1 MNLEIDKIKAVIFDM
16 DGVIFDTEMVYLKVW
31 SEVFEKYGYKMTK
44 EIYASVLGTGRENV
58 KKVFLHNFG
67 NDLPIDIMYKEKDE
81 ELAKAVEKGIPLKN
95 GAYEMLT
102 YLREN
107 NFKIAL
113 ATSAVK
119 ERAIKQLRQANIEVF
134 FNAIV
139 CRDEVKETKPNP
151 EIFLKAAEN
160 LDINPKEC
168 IVIED
173 SSAGIKAAFNAG
185 MTAFHVV
192 DLKKADEKILS
203 SAYKSFNNLNEI
215 RSELMSI
222 K

>member
-1 MNLEIDKIKAVIFDM
+1 MNLDMDKIKAVIFDM

-44 EIYASVLGTGRENV
+44 EIYSSVLGTGRENV
-58 KKVFLHNFG
+58 KKVFLSKFG
-67 NDLPIDIMYKEKDE
+67 SNLPIDDMYIEKDKN
-81 ELAKAVEKGIPLKN
+81 LAKEIEKGVPLKH
-95 GAYEMLT
+95 GVCEILE
-102 YLREN
+102 YLKEN

-113 ATSAVK
+113 ATSALS
-119 ERAIKQLRQANIEVF
+119 ERVFKQLKQANIESF

-151 EIFLKAAEN
+151 DIFLKAADKLSISPEQ
-160 LDINPKEC
+160 C

-173 SSAGIKAAFNAG
+173 SNAGIEAAFNAS
-185 MTAFHVV
+185 MIPIHVV
-192 DLKKADEKILS
+192 ELKKDDEKILS

>member
-58 KKVFLHNFG
+58 KKVFLSNFG
-67 NDLPIDIMYKEKDE
+67 SDLPIDDMYIEKDE
-81 ELAKAVEKGIPLKN
+81 NLAKEIEKGVPLKP
-95 GAYEMLT
+95 GVCEILE
-102 YLREN
+102 YLKEN

-113 ATSAVK
+113 ATSALS
-119 ERAIKQLRQANIEVF
+119 ERAFKQLKQANIESF
-134 FNAIV
+134 FHDIV
-139 CRDEVKETKPNP
+139 CRDEVRETKPNP
-151 EIFLKAAEN
+151 DIFLKAADKLSIRPEQ
-160 LDINPKEC
+160 C

-173 SSAGIKAAFNAG
+173 SSAGIEAAFNAG
-185 MTAFHVV
+185 MLPFHVV

>member
-58 KKVFLHNFG
+58 KKVFLYNFG

>member
-16 DGVIFDTEMVYLKVW
+16 DGVIFDTEMIYLKVK

-58 KKVFLHNFG
+58 KKVFLYNFG